1 MAPCGTLTA
10 SSLSVKMNHEAFKSH
25 FKTHY
30 EALVAR
36 GTDKSVATAEA
47 LREAH
52 RVMSLQAQ
60 VPNMPAPPTPSALVA
75 PVAAPSPPAALAAP
89 AVAPTPPR
97 IARTLTVEYV
107 QELLEECRQ
116 SGSFVPTPLIR
127 AVGSFF
133 SDMDTLMES
142 FEPGDDGNVGMI
154 VDEGVDGAA
163 QMITVDIASVAEV
176 FRLIL
181 GSGSEGVGNALLHA
195 LESLGFQLQSTSL
208 THSSPKQMKLY
219 LLSLE
224 MPSLFDPKWQQFLAY
239 LFSALVRTPV
249 QGKLLLVN
257 WIKKE
262 AGVDRFRRHVSLLQ
276 QFLTIRVM
284 TGVID
289 RVTKSAA
296 KLLGCYYAA
305 REEYPEVSESD
316 FHNDAINAEY
326 FRDEN
331 AATQEYRLWL
341 TDMTNTKRRHSDVKI
356 DYGWSNTSDVANFE
370 LLLGSMEDRNSL
382 VSYPFVLS
390 PASKAK
396 VLELDAIQQMNRR
409 FREERREASMR
420 GDTTFIPFFVICIR
434 RDFLIADSLVALI
447 HGVSRDED
455 LKRPLKVIFD
465 AEEGVDAGGVRKE
478 YFQLILS
485 RQHLLNPGFGMFLV
499 SQESNLMWFNPH
511 TMENQENFELIGTLL
526 GVAIYN
532 SVLVDC
538 PMPKAIYKKM
548 KGHACNFD
556 DLAELQ
562 PDLARGL
569 SAILDFEGDVASTFL
584 TTFQISYADSFG
596 EVQTKDLKPPDGG
609 NTLVTNETRQEFVDL
624 YVKYIFDESVEVQF
638 NAFAKGF
645 NKVCAGHALDLF
657 SPSELEFLLCGSPL
671 LDFDELERGTQY
683 QDGFAS
689 DSPAVRLFWQVLHSF
704 TEVDKKRFLRF
715 ATGSDRA
722 PIDGLSQLG
731 LILSKNT
738 DEDSRLP
745 SAHTCFNHVLLPAYS
760 SAEILRERLLFALD
774 HNEGFGLR

>member
-1 MAPCGTLTA
+1 
-10 SSLSVKMNHEAFKSH
+10 MNEAFKAH
-25 FKTHY
+25 FRVHY

-36 GTDKSVATAEA
+36 GAERSVAAAEA

-52 RVMSLQAQ
+52 RVVSSQ
-60 VPNMPAPPTPSALVA
+60 VSATQ
-75 PVAAPSPPAALAAP
+75 PSPSSTPAA
-89 AVAPTPPR
+89 APTPPLVAKEVLGTCGGEQQKR
-97 IARTLTVEYV
+97 CSQAPPHDSRMLTGPSPRLTVEDV
-107 QELLEECRQ
+107 RELLEECRT
-116 SGSFVPTPLIR
+116 SGNFVPTPLIR
-127 AVGSFF
+127 AVGAFF
-133 SDMDTLMES
+133 SDLDALMES
-142 FEPGDDGNVGMI
+142 FDPGDGGNVGM
-154 VDEGVDGAA
+154 VVDGEGSV
-163 QMITVDIASVAEV
+163 IIKVDIASVAEV
-176 FRLIL
+176 FRLVL

-195 LESLGFQLQSTSL
+195 LESLGFQLQSLAL

-219 LLSLE
+219 IIALE

-249 QGKLLLVN
+249 QGKVLFVN
-257 WIKKE
+257 WIKNT
-262 AGVDRFRRHVSLLQ
+262 AGVGRFRRHVSLLQ
-276 QFLTIRVM
+276 QFLTIRVL

-326 FRDEN
+326 FREDN
-331 AATQEYRLWL
+331 AAKQEYSLWL
-341 TDMTNTKRRHSDVKI
+341 TDIANTKRRQSDINTKI
-356 DYGWSNTSDVANFE
+356 DYGWSNTSDISNFE
-370 LLLGSMEDRNSL
+370 LLLGSMEDKNSL
-382 VSYPFVLS
+382 VSYPYILS
-390 PASKAK
+390 TASKAK
-396 VLELDAIQQMNRR
+396 VLELDANQQMNRR

-420 GDTTFIPFFVICIR
+420 GDTTFTPFFVLCVR

-485 RQHLLNPGFGMFLV
+485 RQHLLNPGFGMFTV
-499 SQESNLMWFNPH
+499 NQESNLMWFNPH
-511 TMENQENFELIGTLL
+511 TVEDLENFELIGTLL

-538 PMPKAIYKKM
+538 PMPKALYKKM

-569 SAILDFEGDVASTFL
+569 TALLDFDGDVAVTFQ
-584 TTFQISYADSFG
+584 TSFQISYTDSFG
-596 EVQTKDLKPPDGG
+596 EVQSKILNSSDG
-609 NTLVTNETRQEFVDL
+609 NTLVTNENRQEFVDL

-638 NAFAKGF
+638 NAFAKGL

-657 SPSELEFLLCGSPL
+657 SPGELEFLLSGSPI

-683 QDGFAS
+683 QDGFSS
-689 DSPAVRLFWQVLHSF
+689 DSPTVKIFWQVLHSLSS
-704 TEVDKKRFLRF
+704 EDKKRFLRF
-715 ATGSDRA
+715 STGSDRA

-738 DEDSRLP
+738 DENSRLP
-745 SAHTCFNHVLLPAYS
+745 SAHTCFNHVLLPAYTCRDV
-760 SAEILRERLLFALD
+760 LRERLLFALD